1 MIERDYRIDTEV
13 LSQKMAMT
21 EDSFPNYPVERIFSK
36 SGFVFLTFLLSQKFC
51 TIILFLR

>member
-51 TIILFLR
+51 TIMLFLR